1 MEIPRQFITIW
12 AVMVVV
18 WNPVA
23 RASDPP
29 PPTPTPRPGTLAA
42 LAKSTSLTR
51 NGTTPIF
58 ITDDNLVELSG
69 GAVVTMMTTT
79 ANELDETTISTAIDP
94 KRRNHWKTKVLAQ
107 GKRIAALQRKRA
119 SVEHTINR
127 LERGRL
133 NSRALNDIAEAKAD
147 LQAIDSQIRD
157 EKSELSRIVRA
168 ARKEGAQPGWFR

>member
-1 MEIPRQFITIW
+1 MEIPRQFIIIW
-12 AVMVVV
+12 AVMVVA

-29 PPTPTPRPGTLAA
+29 QPTPTPRPSTLAA
-42 LAKSTSLTR
+42 LAMATSATR
-51 NGTTPIF
+51 KGTPSII
-58 ITDDNLVELSG
+58 ITDDNLAKLSD

-79 ANELDETTISTAIDP
+79 ACKIHETTISADIDP
-94 KRRNHWKTKVLAQ
+94 KRRIHWQKKVLAQ
-107 GKRIAALQRKRA
+107 EKRIATLQQKRT

-133 NSRALNDIAEAKAD
+133 NSRALNDIAEAKAEIEN
-147 LQAIDSQIRD
+147 IDSRIRD
-157 EKSELSRIVRA
+157 EKSILSGIVRS

>member
-1 MEIPRQFITIW
+1 MEIPRQFIIIW
-12 AVMVVV
+12 AVMVVA

-29 PPTPTPRPGTLAA
+29 PPTPTPKPSTLAA
-42 LAKSTSLTR
+42 LAMATSATR
-51 NGTTPIF
+51 NGTPSII
-58 ITDDNLVELSG
+58 ITDDNLAELSD

-79 ANELDETTISTAIDP
+79 ACELNETTVPAAIDP
-94 KRRNHWKTKVLAQ
+94 KRRIHWQKKVLAQ
-107 GKRIAALQRKRA
+107 RKRIAALQQKRA

-133 NSRALNDIAEAKAD
+133 NSRALNDIAEAKAE
-147 LQAIDSQIRD
+147 LENIDSQIRD
-157 EKSELSRIVRA
+157 EKSVLSKIVRS